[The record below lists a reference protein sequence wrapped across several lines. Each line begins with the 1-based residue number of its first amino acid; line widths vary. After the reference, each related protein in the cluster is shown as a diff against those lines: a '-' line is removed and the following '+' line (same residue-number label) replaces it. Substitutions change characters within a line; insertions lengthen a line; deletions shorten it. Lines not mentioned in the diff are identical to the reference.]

1 MLALYIILGIL
12 LFLFLITLFN
22 IYVYADYDN
31 ELFLNLKIAFIKI
44 KLIPSKPKKKKPEK
58 KKKKKKLDSEKS
70 DKEKKK
76 KEKSFSIKD
85 YVKQK
90 GVSGIIN
97 IVKRI
102 SALAVDTLK
111 DLFSK
116 ITVNELTVNIKIAA
130 ETAEETAVNYGRVCA
145 VFFPALKLITDIVTV
160 KRYNVNVNPDFT
172 DGAKSSA
179 TAKVIAKIR
188 ILSLLKIAV
197 TRAFTALR
205 IYLRAK
211 PKKKKQHLKNR

>member
-22 IYVYADYDN
+22 VYIYADYDN
-31 ELFLNLKIAFIKI
+31 ELFLDLKIAFIKI
-44 KLIPSKPKKKKPEK
+44 KLIPSKPKKEKPEK
-58 KKKKKKLDSEKS
+58 KKKKKKKPESEKS
-70 DKEKKK
+70 KGK
-76 KEKSFSIKD
+76 KEKEKGFSLKD

-90 GVSGIIN
+90 GVSGILN

-102 SALAVDTLK
+102 STLAVDTLK

-116 ITVNELTVNIKIAA
+116 ITVNELTVNLSIAA

-160 KRYNVNVNPDFT
+160 KHYNVNVNPDFT

-179 TAKVIAKIR
+179 MAKVIAKVR
-188 ILSLLKIAV
+188 ILSLLKIGI

-205 IYLRAK
+205 IYLKAK
-211 PKKKKQHLKNR
+211 PKKKKNI